1 MTLRSLTERAR
12 QIVSQTL
19 FSEADSEVSHMLVA
33 DAVVARDGDH
43 YRIESGGESWGELE
57 AHARRLEGRCD
68 CGALLSTEGK
78 RSLCLSCGREFR
90 S

>member
-19 FSEADSEVSHMLVA
+19 TSESDGEVSRILVA
-33 DAVVARDGDH
+33 DAVVEREGNH
-43 YRIESGGESWGELE
+43 YRIESGGDSWSDLE
-57 AHARRLEGRCD
+57 AQARRMDGSCD
-68 CGALLSTEGK
+68 CGALLSTEGD
-78 RSLCLSCGREFR
+78 RARCRSCGREFR